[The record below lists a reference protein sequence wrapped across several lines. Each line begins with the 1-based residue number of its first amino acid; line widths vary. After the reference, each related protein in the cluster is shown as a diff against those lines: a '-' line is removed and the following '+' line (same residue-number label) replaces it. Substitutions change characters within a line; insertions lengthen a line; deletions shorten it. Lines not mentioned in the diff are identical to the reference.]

1 MRYVKRIMVLFV
13 MLFFIPMAA
22 LAGVIAGEGSPTT
35 AGGGA
40 MNTLEDIYNLVNL
53 GTTNSPRATIFAE
66 PTAGPVATGHTLTQV
81 YDRAKTS
88 SRPARTGQTS
98 IIPLDVTGIA
108 GADGKLQKG
117 VTWPSPRFT
126 DNTNGTVTDKLTGL
140 IWLKAANYNSTT
152 ETTGTATW
160 KIALTFCNTLKSG
173 QCGLTDGST
182 EGQWR
187 LPNRFEL
194 ESLLYLAYGGNSPK
208 VALSNDAG
216 TGMWVNGDVGS
227 SFTDVQS
234 VYYWSSTTH
243 AVGTGDAWYVNL
255 SDGSV
260 YYDGKMNA
268 RYVWPVRGGQ

>member
-40 MNTLEDIYNLVNL
+40 MNTLEDIYNLVNF
-53 GTTNSPRATIFAE
+53 GTTNLPRSVTPFAE

-98 IIPLDVTGIA
+98 IIPLNVTGIA

-126 DNTNGTVTDKLTGL
+126 DNTNGTVTDNLTGL
-140 IWLKAANYNSTT
+140 IWLKVANYNSTT
-152 ETTGTATW
+152 GTTGTATW
-160 KIALTFCNTLKSG
+160 TIALTFCNTLKSG

-187 LPNRFEL
+187 LPNYFEL
-194 ESLLYLAYGGNSPK
+194 VSLLDLAYFNP
-208 VALSNDAG
+208 ALSNDAG
-216 TGMWVNGDVGS
+216 IGQWVSGAGS
-227 SFTDVQS
+227 SFTGVQS
-234 VYYWSSTTH
+234 GYYWSSTTG
-243 AVGTGDAWYVNL
+243 ADTTDVAWLVTLNYGNVT
-255 SDGSV
+255 SAD
-260 YYDGKMNA
+260 KANA
-268 RYVWPVRGGQ
+268 YYVWPVRGGQ

>member
-1 MRYVKRIMVLFV
+1 MV
-13 MLFFIPMAA
+13 A

-40 MNTLEDIYNLVNL
+40 MNTLEDIYNLINL
-53 GTTNSPRATIFAE
+53 GTTNVPRTTIFAE

-98 IIPLDVTGIA
+98 IIPLDVANIA

-126 DNTNGTVTDKLTGL
+126 DNTNGTVTDNLTGL
-140 IWLKAANYNSTT
+140 IWLKVADYKTT
-152 ETTGTATW
+152 TSTTGTAIW
-160 KIALTFCNTLKSG
+160 VDALAFCNTLKSG

-187 LPNRFEL
+187 LPNYFEL
-194 ESLLYLAYGGNSPK
+194 VSLLDLAYSGP
-208 VALSNDAG
+208 ALSNDAG
-216 TGMWVNGDVGS
+216 TGQWGTGTY
-227 SFTDVQS
+227 SFAGVQS
-234 VYYWSSTTH
+234 FYYWSSTTI
-243 AVGTGDAWYVNL
+243 AYTSEATTSFAWLVGLKDGYMTGDAKDATYP
-255 SDGSV
+255 
-260 YYDGKMNA
+260 
-268 RYVWPVRGGQ
+268 YVWPVRGGQ